1 VQRLFFLPSLP
12 YPIFMQGFFDP
23 LVFFAAVGAYPH
35 LFTNDDGSKSVT
47 LTFVRTATY
56 HGHKQALAVAKKFER
71 LLILQL
77 NVPEGTKP
85 RSVQQLVGSGRIKVN
100 NGRYVFVK

>member
-1 VQRLFFLPSLP
+1 
-12 YPIFMQGFFDP
+12 MQGLFDP

-35 LFTNDDGSKSVT
+35 LSINDDGGKSVT
-47 LTFVRTATY
+47 LTFIRTATY
-56 HGHKQALAVAKKFER
+56 QGHKQAQTVAKKFER

-85 RSVQQLVGSGRIKVN
+85 RSVQQLVSSGRIKVN

>member
-1 VQRLFFLPSLP
+1 
-12 YPIFMQGFFDP
+12 MQGIFDP

-35 LFTNDDGSKSVT
+35 LSTNDDGSKSIT

-56 HGHKQALAVAKKFER
+56 QGHKQASVVAKKFER

-77 NVPEGTKP
+77 NVPEGAKP
-85 RSVQQLVGSGRIKVN
+85 RSVQQLVGNGRIEIN

>member
-1 VQRLFFLPSLP
+1 
-12 YPIFMQGFFDP
+12 MQGLFDP
-23 LVFFAAVGAYPH
+23 LVFFAAVGGYPH
-35 LFTNDDGSKSVT
+35 LATNDDGSKSVT

-56 HGHKQALAVAKKFER
+56 YGHKQALAVAKKFER

-85 RSVQQLVGSGRIKVN
+85 RSVQQLVGTGRIKVN